1 MTNYSGNRLVGF
13 RFHPTDQ
20 ELISYFLYKKAIA
33 KEPLMASYSNIV
45 HDFNPLGETEPW
57 VVWDIFGGP
66 DLIDEDLYFFS
77 ELKNLSPKGSRI
89 KRKIEAGGTWSEAFS
104 KKVYDETTGN
114 PIGRK
119 RNLRYENEGCEHHGK
134 WLLEE
139 YSLVDQET
147 QKIVLCRLK
156 KNNRVW
162 NKINNSTQESKEK
175 PSNKKARKGL
185 GSPWIK
191 IEDEEPHR
199 TSGQSSVY
207 NNLDQ
212 ELIIDTNYN
221 AISNN
226 ICGDNQDN
234 MLMTSDFASDPAC
247 FDYGGLTDEEYVFDV
262 NELLATVEPQ
272 PLSME
277 LPQMAETL
285 EPLLSSGLGDDRAG
299 EAWNS
304 SGLENAYATNKKTTS
319 HIGSTIQ
326 EYFENL

>member
-20 ELISYFLYKKAIA
+20 ELISYFLYKKVIA
-33 KEPLMASYSNIV
+33 KQPLMALYSNIV
-45 HDFNPLGETEPW
+45 HDFNLLGETEPW

-139 YSLVDQET
+139 YSLVVDQET

-162 NKINNSTQESKEK
+162 NKINNSTQELKEK

-185 GSPWIK
+185 GSPRIK

-199 TSGQSSVY
+199 TSG
-207 NNLDQ
+207 
-212 ELIIDTNYN
+212 LI
-221 AISNN
+221 
-226 ICGDNQDN
+226 
-234 MLMTSDFASDPAC
+234 
-247 FDYGGLTDEEYVFDV
+247 
-262 NELLATVEPQ
+262 EPQ
-272 PLSME
+272 PLSLE
-277 LPQMAETL
+277 LPQMDSGCL
-285 EPLLSSGLGDDRAG
+285 ELKWFG
-299 EAWNS
+299 EYICNQQKDITYWFN
-304 SGLENAYATNKKTTS
+304 
-319 HIGSTIQ
+319 TIQ
-326 EYFENL
+326 GQVSISINFFDGARAI